1 MTKQLEGSKQASH
14 LGARMSRRKTDGDS
28 RMLDLGEFPVC
39 CTSSVETGKIVHR
52 RRRQPKGGTLHQYM
66 TARRPSQPEC
76 LTQIPSPRVEKEPL
90 QRHTSLPAIVDVKTE
105 ALLLSRQ
112 LHLDFHEVKHAVQ
125 ELRKEHAELANGGM
139 ELATF
144 RDCVL
149 RAFSVKDVND
159 RLLQDA
165 YRQCKAADGPVSPK
179 RFLAWYRDHI
189 FIFMHDQENDPAK
202 ESADA
207 LTLELAKKHDCSC
220 IELDKVKL
228 QFDHFDTDKSGLI
241 EYNEFE
247 SMMYTLLHCANKSD
261 LPPNR
266 IERFWHEVDLD
277 GNGSVDFTE
286 FTEWYLKY
294 FALAQEHGP
303 IEAFYAS
310 FMPSV
315 QRTKSL
321 ESRNSMPSPR
331 KIKDDALTVLRHL
344 EQPKKLEPLRCREE
358 LRVSPKSMRRRMTTG
373 SCIDNSLC

>member
-1 MTKQLEGSKQASH
+1 MTKELEVSKQASQ

-28 RMLDLGEFPVC
+28 RMLDIGEFPVC
-39 CTSSVETGKIVHR
+39 CTSSETGKIVR
-52 RRRQPKGGTLHQYM
+52 RRRQAKGGTLHQYM

-76 LTQIPSPRVEKEPL
+76 LPQIPSPRVEKEPL

-149 RAFSVKDVND
+149 RAFSVKAIND

-321 ESRNSMPSPR
+321 ESRNSMASPR
-331 KIKDDALTVLRHL
+331 EVKDDAFTVLRPL
-344 EQPKKLEPLRCREE
+344 AQPKKLEPLRCREE
-358 LRVSPKSMRRRMTTG
+358 VRVSPKSMRRRMTTG